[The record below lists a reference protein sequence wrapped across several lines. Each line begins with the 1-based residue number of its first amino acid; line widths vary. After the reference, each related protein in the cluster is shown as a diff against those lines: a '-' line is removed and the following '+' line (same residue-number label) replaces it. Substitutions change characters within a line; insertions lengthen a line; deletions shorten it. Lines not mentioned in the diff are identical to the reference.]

1 MEIYTPEVLIR
12 HWGKEILAVRTDI
25 HMGKVLERKAGTM
38 GGYQCHVKEESH
50 YLLKGSMRLRTTDG
64 DRVVHA
70 PIAWTVPPLTVHQE
84 EALTD
89 CLLFEVSDP
98 TREDRYA
105 LEPDPGGLPSMSNGA
120 ACAKLQDLADA
131 YRRKAVDCDH
141 LITAIRTFGLKGV
154 AT

>member
-89 CLLFEVSDP
+89 CLLFERPDARGPICARARSGRVAVHVEWRRVREAARPRGCVSAES
-98 TREDRYA
+98 R
-105 LEPDPGGLPSMSNGA
+105 GL
-120 ACAKLQDLADA
+120 
-131 YRRKAVDCDH
+131 
-141 LITAIRTFGLKGV
+141 
-154 AT
+154 